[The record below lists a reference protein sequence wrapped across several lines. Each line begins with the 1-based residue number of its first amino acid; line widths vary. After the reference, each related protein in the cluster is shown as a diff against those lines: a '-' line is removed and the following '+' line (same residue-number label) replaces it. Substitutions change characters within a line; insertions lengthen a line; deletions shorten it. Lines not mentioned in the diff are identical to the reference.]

1 MAERLGMDVNAG
13 EQLARKFQ
21 EEARKLG
28 ETVTTINGQLTSTWW
43 EGQDAR
49 KFKSEWDTHRGNLNK
64 LKQELEQAGQ
74 SVKRQADQQR
84 TTSNA

>member
-28 ETVTTINGQLTSTWW
+28 ETINTINAQLTNTWW

-49 KFKSEWDTHRGNLNK
+49 KFKADWEGHRNNLNK
-64 LKQELEQAGQ
+64 LKQELEHAGQ
-74 SVKRQADQQR
+74 SVKRQVDQQR
-84 TTSNA
+84 STSNA

>member
-28 ETVTTINGQLTSTWW
+28 ETINTINAQLTNTWW

-49 KFKSEWDTHRGNLNK
+49 KFKADWEAHRNNLNK
-64 LKQELEQAGQ
+64 LKQELENAGQ
-74 SVKRQADQQR
+74 SVKRQVDQQR
-84 TTSNA
+84 STSNA